1 MKTVFSFAFVCLLAI
16 TSAIANPSLPKDKVK
31 RSSNESLS
39 KEIRDFLGEPNLQRM
54 GIEDVTVKVQFVINS
69 NREVRVIEIH
79 TENEAL
85 KQYIETRLDNQKV
98 KTQDIEIQ
106 ENYFIPLKFQEGAE
120 S

>member
-16 TSAIANPSLPKDKVK
+16 TSAFANPTVPKHKIAE
-31 RSSNESLS
+31 SSNESLS

-54 GIEDVTVKVQFVINS
+54 GIDDVTVKVQFVINT

-79 TENEAL
+79 TENQAL
-85 KQYIETRLDNQKV
+85 KQYIESRLDNQKV
-98 KTQDIEIQ
+98 KTENIEIQ
-106 ENYFIPLKFQEGAE
+106 ENYFIPLKFKEGDA